1 MCHQRYELKEL
12 NLSLFEFI
20 QDGITHSEK
29 HSKVMR
35 STPLHAVPEF
45 SVQNSAFEKVPK

>member
-1 MCHQRYELKEL
+1 MCHQKYELKEL

-29 HSKVMR
+29 HNKVMR
-35 STPLHAVPEF
+35 FTPPHAVPEV
-45 SVQNSAFEKVPK
+45 SVQNIAFEKVPK